1 GSYWQMEPK
10 LDQLAHPSTERLPVK
25 KNDLQAL
32 RRWAIQDSNLGP
44 LPYQAAPEMAGY
56 RANPA
61 WILRLRPRG
70 RCDPSGRIRA
80 DYGRLRAV
88 VAGLPI
94 TTASPWPPRLA
105 RAQRPRRPPP
115 THPPAPRPS
124 S

>member
-1 GSYWQMEPK
+1 NGSYWQMEPK

-44 LPYQAAPEMAGY
+44 LPYQAAPEMAGD

-61 WILRLRPRG
+61 WILRIRPRS
-70 RCDPSGRIRA
+70 RLDPSGRIRA

-88 VAGLPI
+88 VAGR
-94 TTASPWPPRLA
+94 ASCTGSPSAPGLA
-105 RAQRPRRPPP
+105 RAQKPR
-115 THPPAPRPS
+115 
-124 S
+124 